1 VELAV
6 QGFTYEAIGAKIGIA
21 HRGTVHRMVHQAIKE
36 RAARGVEE
44 LRRVN
49 YDRLEALIL
58 TLWPEVERGDIEAIA
73 AALRVIPQ
81 KSGSSNLTTSRSGQ
95 LEGPKLWF
103 NLIWRQPRPEG
114 RSATS
119 LPATVAER
127 RGVAQPRAAAGL
139 TLIMQ
144 DRSACRGG

>member
-21 HRGTVHRMVHQAIKE
+21 NRGTVHRMVHQAIRE

-58 TLWPEVERGDIEAIA
+58 TLWPDVERGDIKAIA
-73 AALRVIPQ
+73 AALRVITAEIRLFQ
-81 KSGSSNLTTSRSGQ
+81 LDDVTKRTTG
-95 LEGPKLWF
+95 GPKTVVQSDW
-103 NLIWRQPRPEG
+103 PRSIE
-114 RSATS
+114 
-119 LPATVAER
+119 
-127 RGVAQPRAAAGL
+127 
-139 TLIMQ
+139 
-144 DRSACRGG
+144 